1 MAKSGPKQQLQ
12 KNQAR
17 LKFLR
22 SLLAVTN
29 VVFALGRLV
38 YHRASNTAMLYATG
52 LGMAGLQYFCFKA
65 VSRMAEP
72 LLGAN
77 GEVLDGGADVSTA
90 SIASYYQDVIYLC
103 AFVQVLS
110 VFTDKA
116 FWAFWLLPL
125 VAGWIVFQT
134 FIRPMMAAH
143 GATSKSVPETEGDK
157 RKREKAERKAGR
169 PKMKTM
175 H

>member
-1 MAKSGPKQQLQ
+1 
-12 KNQAR
+12 
-17 LKFLR
+17 
-22 SLLAVTN
+22 
-29 VVFALGRLV
+29 
-38 YHRASNTAMLYATG
+38 MLCATG
-52 LGMAGLQYFCFKA
+52 LGMAGLQYFCFSA

-72 LLGAN
+72 LLGPN

-103 AFVQVLS
+103 ALVQVLC

-125 VAGWIVFQT
+125 VAGWVVFRT
-134 FIRPMMAAH
+134 FIQPMMMAH
-143 GATSKSVPETEGDK
+143 GAASKGVAETEADK
-157 RKREKAERKAGR
+157 RKREKAEKKAGR
-169 PKMKTM
+169 PKMKTV